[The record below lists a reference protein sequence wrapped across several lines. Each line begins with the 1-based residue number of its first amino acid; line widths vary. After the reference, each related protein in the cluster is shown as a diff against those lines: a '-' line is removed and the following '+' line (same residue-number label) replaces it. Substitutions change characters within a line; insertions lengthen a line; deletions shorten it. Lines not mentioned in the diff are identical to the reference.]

1 MCVMGVSTIRRV
13 FVCERL
19 FEMEPYHLKKD
30 GTVLHSDWLGV
41 DFSLPVYQY
50 KDTGVYF
57 VRTEEQALLDIID
70 EYYEEIFDCER
81 PDFYEED
88 ILEIVE
94 GEPWWY
100 PEGQHIVSTGYSMEE
115 VKKIFPLIKEH
126 FMCAN
131 YESGYDDF
139 ADGGYFYEK
148 AEQAMSYDREYS
160 YGEESIW
167 HAAGY
172 RADAK
177 TDEVLGI
184 HMIGARTADLIAE
197 AVTAMEFRA
206 SAEDISRMS
215 HAHPTFAEAIKEAA
229 LAATDN
235 RALHV

>member
-1 MCVMGVSTIRRV
+1 MGVSTIRRV

-139 ADGGYFYEK
+139 VDGGYFYEK

-177 TDEVLGI
+177 TDENTRRRILRNLYAENPRVYNPNSFWGYYKDLERRNSKQ
-184 HMIGARTADLIAE
+184 HAVNARRKADARYFYEYVKQL
-197 AVTAMEFRA
+197 
-206 SAEDISRMS
+206 S
-215 HAHPTFAEAIKEAA
+215 
-229 LAATDN
+229 
-235 RALHV
+235 